1 MNRVTLVRSYCFD
14 HASSTILSRSYC
26 FDQAGDE
33 GGAAGQLKGGRHMK
47 YAPHTPM
54 SNLLLAVLDKL
65 GIDQASQGDSTGKLE
80 I

>member
-1 MNRVTLVRSYCFD
+1 MNYDVDSDRDPLPV
-14 HASSTILSRSYC
+14 IL
-26 FDQAGDE
+26 AGR
-33 GGAAGQLKGGRHMK
+33 AAGQLKGGRHMK